1 MVGDAAVTVPGPVA
15 LHGGGEFEPGDEP
28 FLDALLVAAGRLV
41 GDGEP
46 IRIAIVPTAGANG
59 RPDIAAAHGIAAF
72 ERVAA
77 RAGRPVQ
84 AEPVLVLD
92 ATSAADPV
100 LVERLR
106 VVHLIHFPGG
116 DPALIP
122 LTFAGSA
129 AWAAIGAARDRGTV
143 LAGASA
149 GAMAMAPLTWTPNG
163 VVPGLAV
170 VPGLVVA
177 PHADPAT
184 WSRVVARYG
193 DAMPPEL
200 GLLGLAER
208 TGVTVTADAPWLVVG
223 EGVVHWLP
231 PGATEP
237 IVARSGDRIDG
248 PRLPRGD

>member
-1 MVGDAAVTVPGPVA
+1 MGDAAVTAPGPVA

-28 FLDALLVAAGRLV
+28 FLDGLLAAAGGLVA
-41 GDGEP
+41 DEEP
-46 IRIAIVPTAGANG
+46 VRIAIVPTAGARG
-59 RPDIAAAHGIAAF
+59 RPDLAAAHGVAAF
-72 ERVAA
+72 ERVAR
-77 RAGRPVQ
+77 RAGRPVR

-92 ATSAADPV
+92 AGLAADPA
-100 LVERLR
+100 LADRLR
-106 VVHLIHFPGG
+106 AAHLIHFPGG

-122 LTFAGSA
+122 LTLAGSA
-129 AWAAIGAARDRGTV
+129 AWAAIETARDGGAV

-163 VVPGLAV
+163 VVRGLAV

-193 DAMPPEL
+193 DALPPDL

-208 TGVTVTADAPWLVVG
+208 TGVTVTADSPWLVVG
-223 EGVVHWLP
+223 ESVVHWLP
-231 PGATEP
+231 PGATEA

-248 PRLPRGD
+248 PRLPPRA

>member
-1 MVGDAAVTVPGPVA
+1 MGDAAVTVPGPVA

-116 DPALIP
+116 DPAHIP

-170 VPGLVVA
+170 VPGRGVEPLR
-177 PHADPAT
+177 PLEDR
-184 WSRVVARYG
+184 RV
-193 DAMPPEL
+193 
-200 GLLGLAER
+200 
-208 TGVTVTADAPWLVVG
+208 
-223 EGVVHWLP
+223 
-231 PGATEP
+231 
-237 IVARSGDRIDG
+237 
-248 PRLPRGD
+248 

>member
-1 MVGDAAVTVPGPVA
+1 MADAGVSRPGPVA

-28 FLDALLVAAGRLV
+28 FLDALLVAAARLV
-41 GDGEP
+41 ADGEP
-46 IRIAIVPTAGANG
+46 IRITIVPTAGAKG
-59 RPDIAAAHGIAAF
+59 RPDLAAAHGVAAF

-77 RAGRPVQ
+77 RAGRVVR

-92 ATSAADPV
+92 ATSAADPA
-100 LVERLR
+100 LVDRLR
-106 VVHLIHFPGG
+106 AAHLIHFPGG

-122 LTFAGSA
+122 LALVGSA
-129 AWAAIGAARDRGTV
+129 AWAAIGAAREGGAV

-149 GAMAMAPLTWTPNG
+149 GAMAMAPLTWTSNG

-170 VPGLVVA
+170 VRGLVVA
-177 PHADPAT
+177 PHADPAS

-193 DAMPPEL
+193 DALPPEM

-208 TGVTVTADAPWLVVG
+208 TGITVTTDAPWLVVG

-248 PRLPRGD
+248 PRLPRSV